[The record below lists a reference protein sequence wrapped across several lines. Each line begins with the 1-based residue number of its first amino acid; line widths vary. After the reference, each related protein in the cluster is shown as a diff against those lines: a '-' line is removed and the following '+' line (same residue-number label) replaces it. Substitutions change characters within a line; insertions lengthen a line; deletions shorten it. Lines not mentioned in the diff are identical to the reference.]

1 MQIGEQLILF
11 LTLSTAISI
20 EIPED
25 IVETNQGILLQI
37 TIETDEYY
45 IDSIRCS
52 INDEPA
58 FFIEKENTDWY
69 TYMGND
75 KHSGFS
81 ESSAPTDNRLLW
93 TAQVTGEQHEF
104 PTPVVV
110 DGIVYYPS
118 DHGTD
123 SLYALDALTG
133 EVLWSYRVGN
143 TDDAVTVKDKR
154 VYVASDSIWCLD
166 AASGDRLWAFG
177 GANGSGS
184 TPVVTNDR
192 VFCARRENEPDE
204 ATTVYSLDTATGE
217 VIWETVVD
225 FLCLSSMTS
234 WNGMLYVPTWGAN
247 KFEFRFRPLY
257 ALDCESGDITWVNT
271 SSPYG
276 YWDSS
281 PVIEDG
287 LLYIAGFQGTMHA
300 INAINGETQ
309 WVRQVT
315 PGGCLPCVHR
325 ADITATPAL
334 HDGKLFFADQYEFY
348 YCLDASTGETLWRVP
363 GLQHGSSAIANG
375 MVFFGEH
382 YRYEGSRV
390 VALDIDSGNEVW
402 SYQTGNTR
410 IFSSPAVSNGIV
422 YIAAMDNNLYAFGS
436 GYEFTYSDSIVL
448 PESLNVVTIEALHG
462 DSIVSVFSDTL
473 IAVN

>member
-1 MQIGEQLILF
+1 MQIGELLILF
-11 LTLSTAISI
+11 LTLTTAISI

-25 IVETNQGILLQI
+25 TVDPNQGIPLQI

-58 FFIEKENTDWY
+58 FFIKKTNTDWY

-75 KHSGFS
+75 MHSGFS

-133 EVLWSYRVGN
+133 ALLWSYRVGV
-143 TDDAVTVKDKR
+143 TDDAVTVKDGR

-166 AASGDRLWAFG
+166 AQTGERLWSFG
-177 GANGSGS
+177 DANGSGS
-184 TPVVTNDR
+184 TPVVTNGR
-192 VFCARRENEPDE
+192 VFCARRENEE
-204 ATTVYSLDTATGE
+204 SEVTVVYSLDALSGE
-217 VIWETVVD
+217 MIWETEVD
-225 FLCLSSMTS
+225 FMSFSCMTS
-234 WNGMLYVPTWGAN
+234 WNGLLFIPTWGAD
-247 KFEFRFRPLY
+247 KYEFRFRPLY
-257 ALDCESGDITWVNT
+257 ALDCESGDIVWTNN

-281 PVIEDG
+281 PVIDNG
-287 LLYIAGFQGTMHA
+287 NLYIAGFQGTIHSL
-300 INAINGETQ
+300 NAITGETN

-334 HDGKLFFADQYEFY
+334 HDGKLYFADQYKFF
-348 YCLDASTGETLWRVP
+348 YCLDASSGETLWRVP

-375 MVFFGEH
+375 MVFYGEH
-382 YRYEGSRV
+382 WGYEGSSV
-390 VALDIDSGNEVW
+390 IALNLDSGEQVW
-402 SYQTGNTR
+402 SYQTGNPR
-410 IFSSPAVSNGIV
+410 IFSSPAISNGIL
-422 YIAAMDNNLYAFGS
+422 YIAGMDNNLYAFGS
-436 GYEFTYSDSIVL
+436 GYVFRYCDSIAL
-448 PESLNVVTIEALHG
+448 PDSQNVVTIEAMFG
-462 DSIVSVFSDTL
+462 DSVLAMCRDTL
-473 IAVN
+473 TIEY